1 MRSAPQRVI
10 LRRQILL
17 SGPSSG
23 SPCYSARLRNNDGE
37 TEDIIAEKLSR
48 EQIIIT
54 KAGERP
60 KVPSIFI

>member
-1 MRSAPQRVI
+1 MARPAALPVI
-10 LRRQILL
+10 
-17 SGPSSG
+17 PS
-23 SPCYSARLRNNDGE
+23 LRNNDGE
-37 TEDIIAEKLSR
+37 TDDIIAEKLSR